1 MADAIAL
8 PPAPN
13 WYGSALASWGGE
25 DGDVYAYA
33 AKNAVI
39 LLKPAASSSPD
50 DDASAAVERGVFSD
64 LWLHALIGA
73 GRRAEAR
80 AALDALLRRK
90 GYHLSVRRFATLIDA

>member
-39 LLKPAASSSPD
+39 LLKPPSSSSAD
-50 DDASAAVERGVFSD
+50 DDASAAVERGVFLAHD
-64 LWLHALIGA
+64 DDDRPPPPTEDVVLHRLLARIP
-73 GRRAEAR
+73 RA
-80 AALDALLRRK
+80 
-90 GYHLSVRRFATLIDA
+90 